1 MIADKLSNKKRN
13 LVVTELFI
21 RRGKLNIS
29 FFLNMQSYS
38 KVSTNIAINK
48 SIFQNSKEKRT

>member
-1 MIADKLSNKKRN
+1 MIADKLSNKKHN

-48 SIFQNSKEKRT
+48 SIFQNSK